1 MKTKHFIH
9 RLSAGVAVGLIVSL
23 AALGLAETASAQTG
37 NGLKDIKGK
46 ADAFGGAGD
55 DDGMGDTAGS
65 LALSFARRWYVQ
77 GDGLIG
83 IGRGDTN
90 WALGGHIFWYD
101 PKIGILDFNVSFLD
115 FKVRHVT
122 RAGVHGQYFWGKITL
137 RGNVGYQIIGGVARD
152 SVFGGASVA
161 FHQIPGAVV
170 EVGADGY
177 RQQGIFWAHGEVLL
191 PLKRWFGQRAP
202 QRRVAL
208 WLNAGG
214 GNDNYWHVL
223 AGVRVFFGGCNG
235 PMIQLQRG
243 CGAPNPLRRLIA
255 ILRPAIRRDRNIG
268 GTDGGGRTSFVFS
281 DRRLKTDVVLVGTLP
296 NGLKLYS
303 YRYIWGGGRHLGVM
317 AQEAMMWRP
326 DAVTR
331 GPSGFLKVDYSKL
344 N

>member
-122 RAGVHGQYFWGKITL
+122 RAGVHGQYFWGKSPFAEMSAIRSSAASRATRYLAAHRWRSIKSPVQSL
-137 RGNVGYQIIGGVARD
+137 RLART
-152 SVFGGASVA
+152 GTASKE
-161 FHQIPGAVV
+161 FS
-170 EVGADGY
+170 
-177 RQQGIFWAHGEVLL
+177 
-191 PLKRWFGQRAP
+191 
-202 QRRVAL
+202 
-208 WLNAGG
+208 
-214 GNDNYWHVL
+214 
-223 AGVRVFFGGCNG
+223 G
-235 PMIQLQRG
+235 PMAKCCCR
-243 CGAPNPLRRLIA
+243 
-255 ILRPAIRRDRNIG
+255 
-268 GTDGGGRTSFVFS
+268 
-281 DRRLKTDVVLVGTLP
+281 
-296 NGLKLYS
+296 
-303 YRYIWGGGRHLGVM
+303 
-317 AQEAMMWRP
+317 
-326 DAVTR
+326 
-331 GPSGFLKVDYSKL
+331 
-344 N
+344 